1 MIARHIS
8 SLPFVVA
15 NLAVGACR
23 LGMGRLGSPWVVAL
37 VSLQLL
43 LGVAVACLYT
53 WRSRRRQPT
62 TVRAVVE
69 LNGRR
74 SRRLCALLLLWR
86 VANAGWTIGLLLFG
100 GAAYPWAYT
109 TWNFCV
115 QPVFWVAASW
125 ASALHLRDPSHRSRA
140 WPWLIQATHS
150 MFEVLLPTAWLVT
163 LVVFCILDPLN
174 PHIFADPRHFWN
186 TAALTCEFALNS
198 LHVRGASVLLFACW
212 PLLYVLC
219 TWVHKAASTAWWPYG
234 FLRMED
240 ATALLWYPALF
251 VANLLLF
258 AVFVRCS
265 RCKAQS
271 HEGALGDDTTL
282 ATGCMTSGSQA
293 GASSNPVIDCP
304 APERGDDDT
313 IALAVIA

>member
-1 MIARHIS
+1 
-8 SLPFVVA
+8 
-15 NLAVGACR
+15 
-23 LGMGRLGSPWVVAL
+23 MGRLGSPWVVAV

-43 LGVAVACLYT
+43 LGVAVVCLCT
-53 WRSRRRQPT
+53 WRSQRRQPT

-74 SRRLCALLLLWR
+74 SKRLCALLLLWR
-86 VANAGWTIGLLLFG
+86 VANAGWTIGLLFVG
-100 GAAYPWAYT
+100 GVRYPWAYT

-125 ASALHLRDPSHRSRA
+125 ASALHLRDPSHRSCC

-198 LHVRGASVLLFACW
+198 LHVRGPSVVLFACW

-234 FLRMED
+234 FLRMEE

-258 AVFVRCS
+258 AVVVRCS

-271 HEGALGDDTTL
+271 HEGALSDDLAL
-282 ATGCMTSGSQA
+282 ATGCMTSTCSQA
-293 GASSNPVIDCP
+293 GASSNPVPGCP
-304 APERGDDDT
+304 APERGDDVDT
-313 IALAVIA
+313 IVLAEIA